1 MSPNQRRSRLPG
13 RFAPALPPSCL
24 FAIAAAMGVGLPLF
38 TVSPASA
45 NPHVA
50 VLPTTSVEDVMRMR
64 DAWGVAPS
72 TAGATRPSP
81 ALVADS
87 GYAVLPTTSVGEL
100 IKLRETW
107 GKAGPVAQAAN
118 GHAVLP
124 TTSVAD
130 LVKMREAW
138 GAGKPVDTVIP
149 PLATGTYS
157 PLPQDKFELP
167 EGPAGP
173 PVVHALVP
181 TPVPQMEPVPQKVI
195 DGAMKALLAE
205 RSSWGPAPARKTT
218 GAPGAYA
225 SLPTTSV
232 ADVVRMR
239 EAWGSAPS
247 RVPVK
252 ATASAAEPAA
262 EKARGSGG
270 EKSLGDALSK
280 LLAERAS
287 WGKAPSRVR
296 SAAAPAATAVVAPT
310 AAVSTD
316 VGSCETR
323 LRNVAMSGA
332 ILFDSRS
339 SDLDS
344 RSNVT
349 LDALA
354 EVAKACTKGRIRVGG
369 HTDSTGRA
377 ANNKALSSR
386 RAAAVADYLAKAG
399 IPKDR
404 IVAIGFGEESPLV
417 SNSTPEGRAKNRR
430 IEFTLID

>member
-1 MSPNQRRSRLPG
+1 MSPDQSRIRLPG
-13 RFAPALPPSCL
+13 RIAPALPPSCL
-24 FAIAAAMGVGLPLF
+24 FAIAATLGVGLPLL

-64 DAWGVAPS
+64 EAWGVAPS
-72 TAGATRPSP
+72 KAGTAQPSA

-87 GYAVLPTTSVGEL
+87 GYAVLPTTSVDEL

-107 GKAGPVAQAAN
+107 GKAGSPKQSAS
-118 GHAVLP
+118 GFAVLP

-138 GAGKPVDTVIP
+138 GAGKPVETVIP

-167 EGPAGP
+167 KGPEGP
-173 PVVHALVP
+173 PVIHALVP
-181 TPVPQMEPVPQKVI
+181 TPVAQLEPVAQKVV

-205 RSSWGPAPARKTT
+205 RSSWGTAPAKTAA
-218 GAPGAYA
+218 GASGAYA

-247 RVPVK
+247 RVTVK
-252 ATASAAEPAA
+252 APASTGVPAA
-262 EKARGSGG
+262 AKASGLGG
-270 EKSLGDALSK
+270 EKALGDALKK

-296 SAAAPAATAVVAPT
+296 TAAAPAAAAVIAPSPV
-310 AAVSTD
+310 VSTD
-316 VGSCETR
+316 AASCETR

-339 SDLDS
+339 SDLDA
-344 RSNVT
+344 RSNAT

-354 EVAKACTKGRIRVGG
+354 DVAKACTKGRIRVGG

-377 ANNKALSSR
+377 AINKALSSR
-386 RAAAVADYLAKAG
+386 RAAAVAAYLAKAG

-404 IVAIGFGEESPLV
+404 LVAIGFGEEQPLV
-417 SNSTPEGRAKNRR
+417 SNSTPQGRAQNRR